1 MKHKRF
7 VILFIIVSTVF
18 LSGCWDRQEL
28 QDLDIVSAI
37 GIDKGG
43 NNSENR
49 YLVTVQVINEGQIAT
64 AGGQGG
70 KVLAAPVTTYSSI
83 GSTVEEAIQKI
94 MPKSPQELF
103 FPHVQ
108 LMVIGEELARKK
120 GIQDLFDFIE
130 RDSQF
135 RTLFPILVVRNNTA
149 KTLLQIT
156 TPLEDVPSAK
166 IVGGLESTTK
176 IWGKYGS
183 TRADQVIQQLERGE
197 TANLTGVQITG
208 DPEKGNK
215 FTNVQEI
222 SPKTAIEIRGL
233 AIFKNGKLKKWLD
246 EDAARGAIWI
256 NNELKKTV
264 IDLSCEKVKKGI
276 AVEVM
281 RAKTKIRA
289 EIKNQKPVIQITVK
303 SEGHLSEVHCP
314 IDLSKH
320 TSIEKLENQMEKEI
334 KEEVMMAVKEAKK
347 QKTDIFRFSEYIN
360 RENPK
365 LWKEIKKKWNNEIF
379 PETKINVNVKAF
391 IRRSGLR
398 TKSYIKK

>member
-7 VILFIIVSTVF
+7 IIFFMIVSTVF

-43 NNSENR
+43 NTSENR
-49 YLVTVQVINEGQIAT
+49 YLVTVQVFNEGQIAT
-64 AGGQGG
+64 AGGQGV
-70 KVLAAPVTTYSSI
+70 KSMSAPVTTYSAV
-83 GSTVEEAIQKI
+83 GSTVEEAIRKV

-120 GIQDLFDFIE
+120 GIHDLFDFIE

-135 RTLFPILVVRNNTA
+135 RTLFPILVVRDNTA

-176 IWGKYGS
+176 IRGEYAS

-215 FTNVQEI
+215 MTNIQEI

-233 AIFKNGKLKKWLD
+233 AIFKKGKLKKWLD
-246 EDAARGAIWI
+246 EDTARGAIWI

-264 IDLSCEKVKKGI
+264 IDLNCEKVKKGI
-276 AVEVM
+276 AAEVM
-281 RAKTKIRA
+281 RTKTKIKA

-365 LWKEIKKKWNNEIF
+365 LWKEIKKKWNDEIF

-398 TKSYIKK
+398 TKSYIK